1 METTNQATT
10 AMPQPPQRYDPLCAD
25 WFETAGDIDD
35 FIFYGEDYRGS
46 ER

>member
-1 METTNQATT
+1 MDNKVTT
-10 AMPQPPQRYDPLCAD
+10 ATPQEPQNRYDPLCAD
-25 WFETAGDIDD
+25 WFQTAGDIDD